1 MRTTLH
7 AVSFFYHSFANR
19 IDRTN
24 VAILTAITERQSSP
38 IFVIGY
44 QGL

>member
-24 VAILTAITERQSSP
+24 VAILTAITESSP